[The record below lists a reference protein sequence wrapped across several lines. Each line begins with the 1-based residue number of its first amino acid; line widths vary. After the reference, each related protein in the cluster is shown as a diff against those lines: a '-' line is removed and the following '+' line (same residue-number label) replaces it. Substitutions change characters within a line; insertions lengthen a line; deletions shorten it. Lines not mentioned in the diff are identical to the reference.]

1 MHGSRSGPLE
11 KTAALLE
18 RAYRMALALQGR
30 ICAGDVEAEYVQAG
44 TFEEFA
50 IANELVAILDEAP
63 SRCLRKQVER
73 PVPRNEA
80 STSSWPG
87 A

>member
-50 IANELVAILDEAP
+50 IANELVAILDEARVTLP
-63 SRCLRKQVER
+63 AQAGRTTGSE
-73 PVPRNEA
+73 E
-80 STSSWPG
+80 
-87 A
+87 